1 MKKLLSLALA
11 LVLVLSLSVTA
22 FASEPAPIT
31 TVPKDKSFDITA
43 GYTKPDDVVP
53 TVYYFT
59 VNWQQ
64 EGTITYIDNVDTY
77 TWNPTGAELKYDHT
91 SSNDADW
98 TCNSAKVV
106 ITVENKSNGA
116 IKATCGTPAKADGI
130 TSITG
135 SYAEGKSVLTV
146 GSAAPENYKDAEAR
160 GSVKRDSATYNIT
173 DVEGAISADNAT
185 IATITV
191 SVAATT
197 PSSGG

>member
-11 LVLVLSLSVTA
+11 LVLVMGLSVTA
-22 FASEPAPIT
+22 FATTPTPIT
-31 TVPKDKSFDITA
+31 TVPDEESFNITA

-59 VNWQQ
+59 VNWKQ
-64 EGTITYIDNVDTY
+64 EGTITYTDNVDTY
-77 TWNPTGAELKYDHT
+77 TWNPTGMAYNKTTDN
-91 SSNDADW
+91 SADW
-98 TCNSAKVV
+98 TCTDAKVV
-106 ITVENKSNGA
+106 ITVENKSNDG
-116 IKATCGTPAKADGI
+116 ITATCATPNAASGI

-135 SYAEGKSVLTV
+135 SYEGDKSVLTI
-146 GSAAPENYKDAEAR
+146 GSAAPADYKSTTAGTAQSDF
-160 GSVKRDSATYNIT
+160 ATYNIT
-173 DVEGAISADNAT
+173 DVEGAISTNNAT